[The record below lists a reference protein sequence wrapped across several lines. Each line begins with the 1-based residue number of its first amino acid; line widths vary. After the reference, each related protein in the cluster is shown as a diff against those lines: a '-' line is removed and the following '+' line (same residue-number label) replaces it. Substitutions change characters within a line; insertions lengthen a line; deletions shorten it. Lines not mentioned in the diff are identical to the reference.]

1 MTAHDM
7 LQLQTIDSALD
18 SITHR
23 RPRLPE
29 KLAHDA
35 DVAALAQVQSL
46 VAAAQARI
54 DAAQQSIEA
63 AEHAA
68 GDLTT
73 KRTRLESQLKTVI
86 APREAEA
93 LMSQIATLNAQRSDL
108 DDQELAALDEQAAGE
123 ADLAAASETLPAVQA
138 TCVASAATLAD
149 ALAAL
154 AAEEIS
160 LHAERDTLAASF
172 SAEDRATYDHAR
184 KQFGVGVAQLQHS
197 HCSGCHMDLS
207 PAELDLVKAAPA
219 GEPSECPQCGRIL
232 IR

>member
-7 LQLQTIDSALD
+7 LQLQTVDSALD

-35 DVAALAQVQSL
+35 DVAALAAVQAAM
-46 VAAAQARI
+46 AAAQARI
-54 DAAQQSIEA
+54 DAAQRSIDL
-63 AEHAA
+63 AEHSAA
-68 GDLTT
+68 DLTT
-73 KRTRLESQLKTVI
+73 KRTRLEAQLKTVI

-93 LMSQIATLNAQRSDL
+93 LMSQIANINAQRSDL
-108 DDQELAALDEQAAGE
+108 DDQELAALDEQSAGE
-123 ADLAAASETLPAVQA
+123 ADLLSAGEGQPALQA
-138 TCVASAATLAD
+138 MCDASA
-149 ALAAL
+149 AAL
-154 AAEEIS
+154 AAALAELAAQEVS
-160 LHAERDTLAASF
+160 LHAERDALAASF
-172 SAEDRATYDHAR
+172 NADDRATYDHAR